1 MTENFIR
8 DRINKLRERK
18 GVSEY
23 QMSYD
28 LGRSRCYMQNIS
40 SGKCL
45 PLLKDFLS
53 IIEYLGVTPMEFFSE
68 DVYYSDLKVKAL
80 NGIRALR
87 DEDLEDV
94 IGVIGR
100 ICLLREVVGD
110 LTSSQSKEEPQ
121 SNATRV

>member
-8 DRINKLRERK
+8 ERINKLRGQK

-53 IIEYLGVTPMEFFSE
+53 IIEYLGVTPVEFFSE
-68 DVYYSDLKVKAL
+68 DVYYSDLKIKAL
-80 NGIRALR
+80 NRVR
-87 DEDLEDV
+87 TMKDEDLEDV
-94 IGVIGR
+94 LSVIRR
-100 ICLLREVVGD
+100 ICLLREVVDD
-110 LTSSQSKEEPQ
+110 LSKNSQKEKMLPI
-121 SNATRV
+121 NYL

>member
-8 DRINKLRERK
+8 ERINELRQKK
-18 GVSEY
+18 GISEY

-53 IIEYLGVTPMEFFSE
+53 IIEYLDVTPAEFFSE
-68 DVYYSDLKVKAL
+68 SVFYSDMKVKAL
-80 NGIRALR
+80 NGVRALR
-87 DEDLEDV
+87 DEELEDL
-94 IGVIGR
+94 IGIIGR
-100 ICLLREVVGD
+100 LHIMREVIEN
-110 LTSSQSKEEPQ
+110 LSKNNQKQEIVL
-121 SNATRV
+121 NGRV